1 MKMKKQYLMIL
12 IVLLAILLSS
22 VAAADNF
29 FTMHWEPGEYKVT
42 FSPEEDKLVDR
53 ILEEARKKSEGTI
66 QRKAID
72 GSDGEPMESVT
83 HDDIGTY
90 YYAVGL
96 PDEQSITKDEAW
108 KILVKFLLDQEIAKP
123 DILTHYYPQVAYETG
138 NDPGNPVWRIL
149 LICYDYQESGLPFT
163 KYEVFVY
170 AHDGSICGYRD
181 TDPVG

>member
-1 MKMKKQYLMIL
+1 VENQYQRFLEM
-12 IVLLAILLSS
+12 S
-22 VAAADNF
+22 
-29 FTMHWEPGEYKVT
+29 PG
-42 FSPEEDKLVDR
+42 
-53 ILEEARKKSEGTI
+53 
-66 QRKAID
+66 
-72 GSDGEPMESVT
+72 GEPMESVT

-96 PDEQSITKDEAW
+96 PDEQSITKDDAW

-123 DILTHYYPQVAYETG
+123 NILTHYYPQVAYETG

-149 LICYDYQESGLPFT
+149 LICYDYQESGLPFM

-181 TDPVG
+181 NDPVG